1 MTCCDDISAVSAACV
16 APDASAV
23 SEEIASVASEP
34 EPPSVPLPATRYN
47 KHGIRILDRQRR
59 RGEPIV
65 PDYTYNEAI
74 SEERKRLIRK
84 RTYWATKSGEL
95 PPKRARC
102 QLCDEIE
109 RPIERHHH
117 TYKTHTHVFDLCD
130 VCHAKI
136 HADAM
141 ERWDT
146 RFLRRALRYIRKHA
160 PGWPSSGW

>member
-1 MTCCDDISAVSAACV
+1 MTCLDDITAVPAESVASDAPIVSEEAVSAT
-16 APDASAV
+16 DASR
-23 SEEIASVASEP
+23 
-34 EPPSVPLPATRYN
+34 PPTPALRYN

-59 RGEPIV
+59 RGEPLV

-117 TYKTHTHVFDLCD
+117 TYKTHTHVYDLCD
-130 VCHAKI
+130 ECHAKL

-141 ERWDT
+141 ERWET